1 MNILV
6 LGAKGFV
13 GKNLVAQLYNIKDNR
28 ARWYSLPEQI
38 EAVYEYDVDSGKE
51 ILDQYCKDCTYVIN
65 VIEANYPRPDE
76 QYKTACIH
84 TTIDLVEMLKK
95 HNNNCPVVTG
105 CVSRLKELSE
115 AELILKQSSNVTG
128 ARLVCYRF
136 NEMFGKWCEPNTFSE
151 VCTEIYNVAN
161 SRPVQTCNTSTILEL
176 NFIDDVIDELIESLS
191 GREHTTDGFAFVP
204 NSYRYTLWEIV
215 VHLLNF
221 DRERTALK
229 VPRVSDSFIK
239 ALYSTYLSYLPD
251 EKVSYDLDMKTDNR
265 GSFTEF
271 LRTNNHGQVSVNVS
285 KPGMVKGQHWHNNR
299 VEKFLVVSGHGLL
312 QQRKIGMDKNGQPY
326 PVLDSYVS
334 SDKMEVIE
342 VRPGFAHNL
351 INLSETENLVT
362 IIWGNDQ
369 LTPTMLTP
377 ILKLYSHDIGAGL
390 PHVTHN
396 LTTKE
401 LVSGSNNKFKY
412 HVKR

>member
-1 MNILV
+1 MRILII
-6 LGAKGFV
+6 GARGFV
-13 GKNLVAQLYNIKDNR
+13 GKNLVAQLYNIKDNK
-28 ARWYSLPEQI
+28 ARWYALPEPI
-38 EAVYEYDVDSGKE
+38 EAIYSYDLDSGNDLLE
-51 ILDQYCKDCTYVIN
+51 QYCKDCTYVIN
-65 VIEANYPRPDE
+65 VMEANNSRPDE
-76 QYKTACIH
+76 QYNAACIQ
-84 TTIDLVEMLKK
+84 TTKSLVEMLTK
-95 HNNNCPVVTG
+95 HNNHCPIVTG
-105 CVSRLKELSE
+105 CVSRSKELSV
-115 AELILKQSSNVTG
+115 AEQILKQFANATG

-161 SRPVQTCNTSTILEL
+161 NKPVQTGNTSTILEL
-176 NFIDDVIDELIESLS
+176 NFIDDVVDELIESLS
-191 GREHTTDGFAFVP
+191 GREHISDGFAYVP

-221 DRERTALK
+221 EKERTALK
-229 VPRVSDSFIK
+229 VPRVSDTFIK

-299 VEKFLVVSGHGLL
+299 VEKFVVVSGYALL
-312 QQRKIGMDKNGQPY
+312 QQRRIGLDENGQPY

-342 VRPGFAHNL
+342 VRPGFTHNL

-369 LTPTMLTP
+369 FDP
-377 ILKLYSHDIGAGL
+377 SHADTYTEI
-390 PHVTHN
+390 V
-396 LTTKE
+396 
-401 LVSGSNNKFKY
+401 
-412 HVKR
+412 